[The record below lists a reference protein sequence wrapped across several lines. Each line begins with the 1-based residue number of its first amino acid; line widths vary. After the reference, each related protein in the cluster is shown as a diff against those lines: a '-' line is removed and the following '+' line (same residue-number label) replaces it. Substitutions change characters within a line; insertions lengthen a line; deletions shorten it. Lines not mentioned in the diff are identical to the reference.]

1 MLEPRSLN
9 TQRKAVVSIIV
20 ILNYL
25 EIGVK
30 VSDNSV
36 KTTEFG
42 KYREMLNI
50 DKVANSVELYFL
62 KNMNGNLLT
71 HLSS

>member
-9 TQRKAVVSIIV
+9 TQRKAIVSIIV
-20 ILNYL
+20 ILNCL

-36 KTTEFG
+36 KTIEFG

>member
-9 TQRKAVVSIIV
+9 TQRKAIVSIIV
-20 ILNYL
+20 ILNCL

-36 KTTEFG
+36 KTIEFG

-62 KNMNGNLLT
+62 KKMNGNLLT